1 MTPMPIPKAVFL
13 DAGTLDGGD
22 LDWQPLKDALPDLV
36 CHDHTS
42 PEARIERLRD
52 QDIVITNK
60 VPLDRNTLQAAE
72 RLRLICVA
80 ATGTDHIDIG
90 AAPERGITVC
100 NVRDYATP
108 SVVQHTLALILALR
122 ARLMDWREAVH
133 GGRWSASPH
142 FSLLRPGIEE
152 LAGQAL
158 GIVGYGTLGQAVARA
173 AEAALGMRIL
183 ISERPGRERTR
194 PGRLPFETVLAEA
207 DVLSLH
213 LPLAPDTRHLMNA
226 DTLAQ
231 MKPGALL
238 VNTARGG
245 LVEPLALLQALDQG
259 HLGGAALD
267 VLEPEPPPH
276 DHPLL
281 RHPRPNL
288 IITPHVAWASRAARQ
303 RLLEQLARIVRAW
316 QAGAPI
322 NEVIP

>member
-1 MTPMPIPKAVFL
+1 MQTPKAVFL

-22 LDWQPLKDALPDLV
+22 LDWQPLRDALPGLV
-36 CHDHTS
+36 CHAHTP
-42 PEARIERLRD
+42 PEARAERLRD
-52 QDIVITNK
+52 QDIVISNK

-72 RLRLICVA
+72 RLGLVCVA
-80 ATGTDHIDIG
+80 ATGTDHIDLE
-90 AAPERGITVC
+90 ATRECGITVC

-183 ISERPGRERTR
+183 VAERPGRERPR

-226 DTLAQ
+226 NTLAQ

-316 QAGAPI
+316 QAGTPV